1 LPLPEALHVDDGRQA
16 ADRITELQAIA
27 GTAEHAALI
36 SQCTGRLGI
45 FRLSRQ
51 LAVIENILRRPA
63 RAA

>member
-1 LPLPEALHVDDGRQA
+1 VNDGRHA
-16 ADRITELQAIA
+16 ADRITELQAVA

-36 SQCTGRLGI
+36 GECTARLAI

-51 LAVIENILRRPA
+51 LTAIEDILRRPA

>member
-1 LPLPEALHVDDGRQA
+1 VDNGRQA
-16 ADRITELQAIA
+16 ADCITELQAIA

-36 SQCTGRLGI
+36 GECTARLGI